1 MNFFVIGFLIMQAA
15 RLACGT
21 CVFES
26 EFGFIL
32 NCNFKKSGLFR
43 VRNLGGLKAHFGL
56 GFSLGDELGF
66 GESLG
71 NVEGEPERRRAIS
84 NRNGPPPNVVGILP
98 ATKQTPIQHPIPDK
112 RIGGRA
118 STNYNVAYRES
129 LKRQVA
135 PTQLMTEARPLPLG
149 VPAFRPIPKTATV
162 PPAQFAQR
170 RTSVAVDAPNP
181 RVRHNNKLI
190 ESYNQSANSNRTF
203 HVANPTVSE
212 PIAVPVFQAMP
223 NSVARLTAVTKSIT
237 QAEDRVL
244 HTHPN
249 YLQFEE
255 PKFDLKDVT
264 VEELAAAANVTVD
277 TIKHAIYVREQQ
289 MKAEHRAML
298 AAKLRQEFVRTSTTA
313 RTTTTTEIPP
323 TPSPMVN
330 NWVQQQDV
338 MESQN
343 IKDNVAFESK
353 MSKVMNAPREYYPV
367 GYDKNFDDNFKSKVD
382 LPPTS
387 FACGKQKHF
396 PGLYA
401 DTDLGC
407 MVFHVCALTDD
418 GLVRKSFLCPE
429 STLFDQTILKCN
441 WWFYVDC
448 SASKSVYDSN
458 IPISKSYQLMKS
470 LTYFSKYHQN
480 SDHDRSDG
488 SGLDLQTLRDSMAEE
503 EDNAR
508 ARHMS
513 NANIETS
520 NKARSFIIEAEET
533 TTESTKPEKSD
544 DSETSV
550 ERSELQITN
559 ELTSTASNKVEEN
572 NTEDLLTPRPI
583 YDRLAEL
590 KAKLDSIKLENSQIT
605 TTTPQNTEKY

>member
-15 RLACGT
+15 
-21 CVFES
+21 S
-26 EFGFIL
+26 
-32 NCNFKKSGLFR
+32 
-43 VRNLGGLKAHFGL
+43 
-56 GFSLGDELGF
+56 FSLGDELGF
-66 GESLG
+66 AESLG

-84 NRNGPPPNVVGILP
+84 YKNGPPPSAAGVMPVTQQP
-98 ATKQTPIQHPIPDK
+98 PVQHPIPEK
-112 RIGGRA
+112 RIGARA
-118 STNYNVAYRES
+118 SANYNVAYREN
-129 LKRQVA
+129 LKRQIA

-162 PPAQFAQR
+162 PIAQIAQR
-170 RTSVAVDAPNP
+170 RTNIAVDSPNP
-181 RVRHNNKLI
+181 RVRHNNKLV
-190 ESYNQSANSNRTF
+190 ESYSDPITSNRTF
-203 HVANPTVSE
+203 HVANPSVSQ
-212 PIAVPVFQAMP
+212 PLAVPAFQAMP
-223 NSVARLTAVTKSIT
+223 NSVARLAAVTKSLT
-237 QAEDRVL
+237 NAEERIM
-244 HTHPN
+244 HGHPN

-264 VEELAAAANVTVD
+264 VEELASAANVSVD

-313 RTTTTTEIPP
+313 RTTTTT
-323 TPSPMVN
+323 TPAPLAVPAMKAPVM
-330 NWVQQQDV
+330 NWAQP
-338 MESQN
+338 QN
-343 IKDNVAFESK
+343 ELENVAFESK

-387 FACGKQKHF
+387 FSCGKQKHF

-470 LTYFSKYHQN
+470 LTYFSKYSQN
-480 SDHDRSDG
+480 ADNESG
-488 SGLDLQTLRDSMAEE
+488 NGGLDIQTLKDSMAEE
-503 EDNAR
+503 ENVR
-508 ARHMS
+508 AGRVDS
-513 NANIETS
+513 DDIRVS
-520 NKARSFIIEAEET
+520 NKARSFAIQVEDT
-533 TTESTKPEKSD
+533 TTTAAEKAQSDAISPTLETRRVELNNEITTMTSDLPE
-544 DSETSV
+544 
-550 ERSELQITN
+550 IT
-559 ELTSTASNKVEEN
+559 TAV
-572 NTEDLLTPRPI
+572 DVITPQPV
-583 YDRLAEL
+583 YDHLAEL
-590 KAKLDSIKLENSQIT
+590 KAKLDSIKAANSQT
-605 TTTPQNTEKY
+605 TTQETNEA

>member
-15 RLACGT
+15 
-21 CVFES
+21 S
-26 EFGFIL
+26 
-32 NCNFKKSGLFR
+32 
-43 VRNLGGLKAHFGL
+43 
-56 GFSLGDELGF
+56 FSLGDELGF
-66 GESLG
+66 AESLG

-84 NRNGPPPNVVGILP
+84 YKNGPPPSAAGVMP
-98 ATKQTPIQHPIPDK
+98 ATQKPPVQHPIPEK
-112 RIGGRA
+112 RIGARA
-118 STNYNVAYRES
+118 SPNYNAAYREN

-162 PPAQFAQR
+162 PVAQMAQR
-170 RTSVAVDAPNP
+170 RTNVAVDSPNP
-181 RVRHNNKLI
+181 RVRLNNKLV
-190 ESYNQSANSNRTF
+190 EGYSDPMNSNRTF
-203 HVANPTVSE
+203 HVANPSVSQ
-212 PIAVPVFQAMP
+212 PLAVPAFQAMP
-223 NSVARLTAVTKSIT
+223 NSVARLAAVTKSLT
-237 QAEDRVL
+237 NAEERIM
-244 HTHPN
+244 HGQPN

-264 VEELAAAANVTVD
+264 VEELASAANVTVD

-313 RTTTTTEIPP
+313 RTTTTT
-323 TPSPMVN
+323 TPAPLPVAAIKAPVM
-330 NWVQQQDV
+330 NWAQPQNELD
-338 MESQN
+338 SQN
-343 IKDNVAFESK
+343 IKENVAFESK

-387 FACGKQKHF
+387 FSCGKQKHF

-470 LTYFSKYHQN
+470 LTYFSKYSKN
-480 SDHDRSDG
+480 ADNEGGDG
-488 SGLDLQTLRDSMAEE
+488 GLDIQTLKDSMAEE
-503 EDNAR
+503 ENSR
-508 ARHMS
+508 ARRVDS
-513 NANIETS
+513 DDIYVS
-520 NKARSFIIEAEET
+520 DKARSFAIHVEDT
-533 TTESTKPEKSD
+533 TTVATEKAQSD
-544 DSETSV
+544 AISPTLET
-550 ERSELQITN
+550 R
-559 ELTSTASNKVEEN
+559 KVEFN
-572 NTEDLLTPRPI
+572 NDIKTTADDLPEGTTEVDIITPQPV

-590 KAKLDSIKLENSQIT
+590 KAKLDSIKAANGQT
-605 TTTPQNTEKY
+605 TTQETNEA